1 MKAEV
6 DGWVEEMGKEDAV
19 EYIKSRPTVV
29 FFHAN
34 AGELTS
40 PAELVGHELTN

>member
-34 AGELTS
+34 AGKLKGQTQPIRS
-40 PAELVGHELTN
+40 LS